1 MKKFIVLI
9 TMLLPLGAMA
19 TVPELNKI
27 VDNYSATEGVT
38 VVNLTGEMLK
48 AQAGAAGADTS
59 KYIEDIESLVILQSE
74 TADLS
79 KKIVKQVDKALKGVN
94 LESLVDIQAEKD
106 NRVRVLANRDG
117 EVIADIIVFVTEGD
131 EVALIVISGTLD
143 ESILGDMESGIGGL
157 ILGFD

>member
-9 TMLLPLGAMA
+9 AMLLPLGAMA

-27 VDNYSATEGVT
+27 VDDYSATEGVT

-48 AQAGAAGADTS
+48 AQAGAAGADAN

-74 TADLS
+74 TANLS

-94 LESLVDIQAEKD
+94 LENLVDIQAEKD

-117 EVIADIIVFVTEGD
+117 EVIADIIVYVTDGD
-131 EVALIVISGTLD
+131 EVALIMISGTLD
-143 ESILGDMESGIGGL
+143 ESILGDMESGIGG
-157 ILGFD
+157 ISIG

>member
-9 TMLLPLGAMA
+9 AMLLPLGAMA

-59 KYIEDIESLVILQSE
+59 KYIEDIESLVILQL
-74 TADLS
+74 LS
-79 KKIVKQVDKALKGVN
+79 ILIRKREVNSRAVFNSLKHCILKVAF
-94 LESLVDIQAEKD
+94 LVDRSSCELYKSVKD
-106 NRVRVLANRDG
+106 DTHERHRVCRV
-117 EVIADIIVFVTEGD
+117 VVTAG
-131 EVALIVISGTLD
+131 VKLSGVYT
-143 ESILGDMESGIGGL
+143 L
-157 ILGFD
+157 ILVK

>member
-117 EVIADIIVFVTEGD
+117 EVIADIIVFVTDGD

-143 ESILGDMESGIGGL
+143 ESILGDMESGIGG
-157 ILGFD
+157 ISIG

>member
-117 EVIADIIVFVTEGD
+117 EVIADVIVFVTDGD
-131 EVALIVISGTLD
+131 EVALIMISGTLD
-143 ESILGDMESGIGGL
+143 ESILGDMQSGIGG
-157 ILGFD
+157 ISIG

>member
-9 TMLLPLGAMA
+9 AMLLPFGAMA

-27 VDNYSATEGVT
+27 VDDYSATEGVT

-48 AQAGAAGADTS
+48 AQAGAAGAEAS

-117 EVIADIIVFVTEGD
+117 EVIADIIVYVTDGD
-131 EVALIVISGTLD
+131 EVALIMISGTLD
-143 ESILGDMESGIGGL
+143 ESILGDMESGIGG
-157 ILGFD
+157 ISIG

>member
-9 TMLLPLGAMA
+9 AMLLPLGAMA

-27 VDNYSATEGVT
+27 VDDYSATEGVT

-59 KYIEDIESLVILQSE
+59 KYIEDIESLVILQSD
-74 TADLS
+74 TANLS

-106 NRVRVLANRDG
+106 NRVRVFANRDG
-117 EVIADIIVFVTEGD
+117 EVIADVIVYVTDGD
-131 EVALIVISGTLD
+131 EVALIMISGTLD
-143 ESILGDMESGIGGL
+143 ESILGDMESGIGG
-157 ILGFD
+157 ISIG

>member
-9 TMLLPLGAMA
+9 TMLLPFGAMA

-27 VDNYSATEGVT
+27 VDDYSTTEGVT

-48 AQAGAAGADTS
+48 AQAGAAGADAS
-59 KYIEDIESLVILQSE
+59 KYIEDIESLVILQSD
-74 TADLS
+74 TANLS

-117 EVIADIIVFVTEGD
+117 EVIADIIVFVTDGD
-131 EVALIVISGTLD
+131 EVALIMISGTLD
-143 ESILGDMESGIGGL
+143 ESILGDMQSGMNGISIG
-157 ILGFD
+157 

>member
-9 TMLLPLGAMA
+9 AMLLPLGAMA

-27 VDNYSATEGVT
+27 VDDYSATEGVT

-48 AQAGAAGADTS
+48 AQAGAAAAEAS
-59 KYIEDIESLVILQSE
+59 KYIEDIESLVILQSD
-74 TADLS
+74 TANLS

-143 ESILGDMESGIGGL
+143 ESILGDMESGIGG
-157 ILGFD
+157 ISIG

>member
-9 TMLLPLGAMA
+9 AMLLPLGAMA

-48 AQAGAAGADTS
+48 AQAGAAGADAS

-74 TADLS
+74 TANLS

-94 LESLVDIQAEKD
+94 LENLVDIQAEKD
-106 NRVRVLANRDG
+106 NRVRVLANRNG
-117 EVIADIIVFVTEGD
+117 EVIADVIVYVTDGD

-143 ESILGDMESGIGGL
+143 ESILGDMQSGMNGISIG
-157 ILGFD
+157 

>member
-48 AQAGAAGADTS
+48 AQAGAAGADAN
-59 KYIEDIESLVILQSE
+59 KYIEDIESLVILQSD
-74 TADLS
+74 TANLS
-79 KKIVKQVDKALKGVN
+79 KKIVKQVDKALKDTN

-117 EVIADIIVFVTEGD
+117 EVIADVIVYVTDGD

-143 ESILGDMESGIGGL
+143 ESILGDMQSGMNGISIG
-157 ILGFD
+157 

>member
-9 TMLLPLGAMA
+9 AMLLPLGAMA

-48 AQAGAAGADTS
+48 AQAGAAGAEAS

-117 EVIADIIVFVTEGD
+117 EVIADIIVFVTDGD
-131 EVALIVISGTLD
+131 EVALIMISGTLD
-143 ESILGDMESGIGGL
+143 ESILGDMQSGMNGISIG
-157 ILGFD
+157 

>member
-27 VDNYSATEGVT
+27 VENYSATEGVT

-48 AQAGAAGADTS
+48 AQAGAAGAEAS

-117 EVIADIIVFVTEGD
+117 EIIADVIVFVTDGD
-131 EVALIVISGTLD
+131 EVALIMISGTLD
-143 ESILGDMESGIGGL
+143 ESILGDMQSGMNGISIG
-157 ILGFD
+157 

>member
-48 AQAGAAGADTS
+48 AQAGAAGADAN

-117 EVIADIIVFVTEGD
+117 EVIADVIVYVTDGD
-131 EVALIVISGTLD
+131 EVALIMISGTLN
-143 ESILGDMESGIGGL
+143 ESILGDMQSGMNGISIG
-157 ILGFD
+157 

>member
-9 TMLLPLGAMA
+9 AMLLPLGAMA
-19 TVPELNKI
+19 AVPELNKI

-48 AQAGAAGADTS
+48 AQAGAAAAEAS

-117 EVIADIIVFVTEGD
+117 EVIADIIVFVTDGD
-131 EVALIVISGTLD
+131 EVALIMISGTLD
-143 ESILGDMESGIGGL
+143 ESILGDMESGIGG
-157 ILGFD
+157 ISIG

>member
-9 TMLLPLGAMA
+9 AILLPLGAMA

-27 VDNYSATEGVT
+27 VDNYSTTEGVT

-48 AQAGAAGADTS
+48 AQAGAAGADAN

-117 EVIADIIVFVTEGD
+117 EVIADVIVFVTEGD

-143 ESILGDMESGIGGL
+143 ESILGDMQSGMNGISIG
-157 ILGFD
+157 

>member
-143 ESILGDMESGIGGL
+143 ESILGDMESGMNGISIG
-157 ILGFD
+157 

>member
-48 AQAGAAGADTS
+48 AQAGAAGADAN

-117 EVIADIIVFVTEGD
+117 EVIADVIVFVTDGD
-131 EVALIVISGTLD
+131 EVALIVISCTLD
-143 ESILGDMESGIGGL
+143 ESILGDMQSGMNGISIG
-157 ILGFD
+157 

>member
-48 AQAGAAGADTS
+48 AQAGAAGAEAN
-59 KYIEDIESLVILQSE
+59 KYIEDIESLVILQSD
-74 TADLS
+74 TANLS

-117 EVIADIIVFVTEGD
+117 ELIADIIVFVTEGD

-143 ESILGDMESGIGGL
+143 ESILGDMQSGMNGISIG
-157 ILGFD
+157 

>member
-74 TADLS
+74 TANLS

-143 ESILGDMESGIGGL
+143 ESILGDMESGIGG
-157 ILGFD
+157 ISIG

>member
-74 TADLS
+74 TANLS
-79 KKIVKQVDKALKGVN
+79 KKIVKQVDKALKDTN

-131 EVALIVISGTLD
+131 EVALIMISGTLD
-143 ESILGDMESGIGGL
+143 ESILGDMESGIGG
-157 ILGFD
+157 INIG

>member
-48 AQAGAAGADTS
+48 AQAGAAGADAN

-74 TADLS
+74 IANLS

-117 EVIADIIVFVTEGD
+117 EVIADIIVFVTDGD

-143 ESILGDMESGIGGL
+143 ESILGDMQSGMNGISIG
-157 ILGFD
+157 

>member
-59 KYIEDIESLVILQSE
+59 KYIEDIESLVILQSD
-74 TADLS
+74 TANLS

-117 EVIADIIVFVTEGD
+117 EVIADVIVFVTEGD

-143 ESILGDMESGIGGL
+143 ESILGDMESGIGG
-157 ILGFD
+157 ISIG

>member
-9 TMLLPLGAMA
+9 AMLLPLGAMA

-27 VDNYSATEGVT
+27 VDNYSTTEGVT

-48 AQAGAAGADTS
+48 AQAGAAGAEAN

-106 NRVRVLANRDG
+106 NRIRVLANRDG
-117 EVIADIIVFVTEGD
+117 EVIADVIVYVTDGD
-131 EVALIVISGTLD
+131 EVALIMISGTLD
-143 ESILGDMESGIGGL
+143 ESILGDMQSGMNGISIG
-157 ILGFD
+157 

>member
-48 AQAGAAGADTS
+48 AQAGAAGADAN

-143 ESILGDMESGIGGL
+143 ESILGDMESGIGG
-157 ILGFD
+157 ISIG

>member
-48 AQAGAAGADTS
+48 AQAGAAGAEAS

-117 EVIADIIVFVTEGD
+117 EVIADVIVFVTDGD

-143 ESILGDMESGIGGL
+143 ESILGDMQSGMNGISIG
-157 ILGFD
+157 

>member
-9 TMLLPLGAMA
+9 AMLLPLGAMA

-27 VDNYSATEGVT
+27 VDDYSATEGVT

-48 AQAGAAGADTS
+48 AQAGAAGAEAS

-117 EVIADIIVFVTEGD
+117 EVIADIIVFVTDGD
-131 EVALIVISGTLD
+131 EVALIMISGTLD
-143 ESILGDMESGIGGL
+143 ESILGDMQSGMNGISIG
-157 ILGFD
+157 

>member
-1 MKKFIVLI
+1 MRKFIVLI

-131 EVALIVISGTLD
+131 EVALIVISGALD
-143 ESILGDMESGIGGL
+143 ESILGDMESGIGVISIG
-157 ILGFD
+157 

>member
-9 TMLLPLGAMA
+9 AMLLPLGAMA

-48 AQAGAAGADTS
+48 AQAGAAGAEAN

-117 EVIADIIVFVTEGD
+117 EVIADVIVYVTDGD

-143 ESILGDMESGIGGL
+143 ESILGDMESGIGG
-157 ILGFD
+157 ISIG

>member
-27 VDNYSATEGVT
+27 VDDYSTTEGVT

-48 AQAGAAGADTS
+48 AQAGAAAAEAS

-74 TADLS
+74 TANLS

-106 NRVRVLANRDG
+106 NRVRVLANRNG
-117 EVIADIIVFVTEGD
+117 EVIADIIVYVTDGN

-143 ESILGDMESGIGGL
+143 ESILGDMESGIGG
-157 ILGFD
+157 ISIG

>member
-9 TMLLPLGAMA
+9 VMLLPFGAMA

-27 VDNYSATEGVT
+27 VDDYSSVEGVT

-48 AQAGAAGADTS
+48 AQAGAAAADAN
-59 KYIEDIESLVILQSE
+59 KYLEDIESLVILQSE

-117 EVIADIIVFVTEGD
+117 EVIADVIVYVTDGD
-131 EVALIVISGTLD
+131 EVALIMISGTLD
-143 ESILGDMESGIGGL
+143 ESILGDMQSGIGG
-157 ILGFD
+157 ISIG

>member
-9 TMLLPLGAMA
+9 AMLLPLGAMA

-48 AQAGAAGADTS
+48 AQAGAAGAEAS
-59 KYIEDIESLVILQSE
+59 KYIEDIESLIILQSE

-143 ESILGDMESGIGGL
+143 ESILGDMESGMNGINIG
-157 ILGFD
+157 

>member
-27 VDNYSATEGVT
+27 VDDYSATEGVT

-74 TADLS
+74 TANLS

-117 EVIADIIVFVTEGD
+117 EVIADVIVFVTEGD

-143 ESILGDMESGIGGL
+143 ESILGDMESGIGG
-157 ILGFD
+157 ISIG

>member
-9 TMLLPLGAMA
+9 AMLLPLGAMA

-48 AQAGAAGADTS
+48 AQAGAAGADAN

-117 EVIADIIVFVTEGD
+117 EVIADVIVFVTDGD
-131 EVALIVISGTLD
+131 EVALIMISGTLD
-143 ESILGDMESGIGGL
+143 ESILGDMQSGMNGISIG
-157 ILGFD
+157 

>member
-48 AQAGAAGADTS
+48 AQAGAAGAEAN

-117 EVIADIIVFVTEGD
+117 EVIADVIVFVTDGD
-131 EVALIVISGTLD
+131 EVALIMISGTLD
-143 ESILGDMESGIGGL
+143 ESILGDMQSGMNGISIG
-157 ILGFD
+157 

>member
-9 TMLLPLGAMA
+9 AMLLPFGAMA

-27 VDNYSATEGVT
+27 VDDYSSVEGVT

-48 AQAGAAGADTS
+48 AQAGAAAADAN
-59 KYIEDIESLVILQSE
+59 KYLEDIESLIILQSE

-106 NRVRVLANRDG
+106 NSVRVLANRDG
-117 EVIADIIVFVTEGD
+117 EVIADVIVYVTDGD
-131 EVALIVISGTLD
+131 EVALIMISGTLD
-143 ESILGDMESGIGGL
+143 ESILGDMQSGIGG
-157 ILGFD
+157 ISIG